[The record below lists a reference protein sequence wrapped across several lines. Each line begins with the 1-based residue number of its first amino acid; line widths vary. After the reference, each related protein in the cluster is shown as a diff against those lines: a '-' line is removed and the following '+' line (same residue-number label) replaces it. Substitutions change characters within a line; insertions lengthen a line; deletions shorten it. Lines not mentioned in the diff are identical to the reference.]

1 MIPNLCNLPRH
12 SPLAPVVAIGVRRK
26 GTAGARPPHV
36 GGSPAL
42 NRIAGM
48 IIAAG
53 GGRRIGGPE
62 ALLHQDGKP
71 LVDQM
76 IDTLT
81 EAGCGPIV
89 VVLGAA
95 ADQVRETADLD
106 RATVVVNRAWGTGVG
121 SSIRAGLAGLDD
133 DRIEAVVVVPVDM
146 PGLTAAAVRRVTALP
161 FPDVLVC
168 ATYNGLRGYPML
180 FGRRHWAG
188 IATLASA
195 DVGARPYLLAHKDQI
210 VDIACDS
217 VADGSRV
224 DTPELMALYGL
235 SVPEQRVPA

>member
-1 MIPNLCNLPRH
+1 
-12 SPLAPVVAIGVRRK
+12 
-26 GTAGARPPHV
+26 
-36 GGSPAL
+36 
-42 NRIAGM
+42 M

-62 ALLHQDGKP
+62 ALLHQAGKP

-81 EAGCGPIV
+81 EAGCGQIV

-95 ADQVRETADLD
+95 AEQVRQTAELS

-121 SSIRAGLAGLDD
+121 SSIRAGLAGIDD
-133 DRIEAVVVVPVDM
+133 DQVEAAVVVPVDM
-146 PGLTAAAVRRVTALP
+146 PGLTVAAIRRVAALP

-210 VDIACDS
+210 VDIACDA

-235 SVPEQRVPA
+235 SVPEQRVGA

>member
-1 MIPNLCNLPRH
+1 
-12 SPLAPVVAIGVRRK
+12 
-26 GTAGARPPHV
+26 
-36 GGSPAL
+36 
-42 NRIAGM
+42 M

-62 ALLHQDGKP
+62 ALLHQGGKP

-81 EAGCGPIV
+81 EAGCGQIV

-95 ADQVRETADLD
+95 ANQVRETADLS

-121 SSIRAGLAGLDD
+121 SSIRAGLAGIDD
-133 DRIEAVVVVPVDM
+133 DRIEAAVVVPVDM

-161 FPDVLVC
+161 FSDVLVC

-180 FGRRHWAG
+180 FGRRHWPG

-210 VDIACDS
+210 VDIACDA

-235 SVPEQRVPA
+235 TVPEQRIGV

>member
-1 MIPNLCNLPRH
+1 
-12 SPLAPVVAIGVRRK
+12 
-26 GTAGARPPHV
+26 
-36 GGSPAL
+36 
-42 NRIAGM
+42 M

-62 ALLHQDGKP
+62 ALLHQGGKP

-81 EAGCGPIV
+81 EAGCGQIV

-95 ADQVRETADLD
+95 ADQVRETADLS

-121 SSIRAGLAGLDD
+121 SSIRAGLAGIDD
-133 DRIEAVVVVPVDM
+133 DRVEAAVVVPVDM
-146 PGLTAAAVRRVTALP
+146 PGLTAAAVRRVAALP

-180 FGRRHWAG
+180 FGRRHWPG

-210 VDIACDS
+210 VDIACDA

-235 SVPEQRVPA
+235 SVPEQRVGV

>member
-1 MIPNLCNLPRH
+1 
-12 SPLAPVVAIGVRRK
+12 
-26 GTAGARPPHV
+26 
-36 GGSPAL
+36 
-42 NRIAGM
+42 M

-62 ALLHQDGKP
+62 ALLHQGGKP

-81 EAGCGPIV
+81 EAGCGQIV

-95 ADQVRETADLD
+95 ADQVRETADLS

-121 SSIRAGLAGLDD
+121 SSIRAGLAGIDD
-133 DRIEAVVVVPVDM
+133 DRVEAAVVVPVDM

-180 FGRRHWAG
+180 FGRRHWPG

-210 VDIACDS
+210 VDIACDA

-235 SVPEQRVPA
+235 SVPEQRVGV

>member
-1 MIPNLCNLPRH
+1 
-12 SPLAPVVAIGVRRK
+12 
-26 GTAGARPPHV
+26 
-36 GGSPAL
+36 
-42 NRIAGM
+42 M

-62 ALLHQDGKP
+62 ALLHQGEKP
-71 LVDQM
+71 LVSRM
-76 IDTLT
+76 IDTMT
-81 EAGCGPIV
+81 EGGCERIV

-95 ADQVRETADLD
+95 ADQVRETADLGD
-106 RATVVVNRAWGTGVG
+106 ATVVVNRAWGTGVG
-121 SSIRAGLAGLDD
+121 SSIRAGLAAIDD
-133 DRIEAVVVVPVDM
+133 DGIEAVVVVPVDM

-161 FPDVLVC
+161 YPDVLVC
-168 ATYNGLRGYPML
+168 ATYGGLRAYPML
-180 FGRRHWAG
+180 FGRRHWSG

-235 SVPEQRVPA
+235 TVPPQRVGV

>member
-1 MIPNLCNLPRH
+1 
-12 SPLAPVVAIGVRRK
+12 
-26 GTAGARPPHV
+26 
-36 GGSPAL
+36 
-42 NRIAGM
+42 M

-62 ALLHQDGKP
+62 ALLHQGDKP

-81 EAGCGPIV
+81 EAGCGQIV

-95 ADQVRETADLD
+95 ADQVRDTADLD
-106 RATVVVNRAWGTGVG
+106 HATVVVNRAWGTGVG
-121 SSIRAGLAGLDD
+121 SSIRAGLAGIDD
-133 DRIEAVVVVPVDM
+133 ARVEAAVVVPVDM
-146 PGLTAAAVRRVTALP
+146 PGLTAEAIRRVTALP

-180 FGRRHWAG
+180 FGRRHWPG

-235 SVPEQRVPA
+235 TVPEQRVGV

>member
-1 MIPNLCNLPRH
+1 
-12 SPLAPVVAIGVRRK
+12 
-26 GTAGARPPHV
+26 
-36 GGSPAL
+36 
-42 NRIAGM
+42 M

-62 ALLHQDGKP
+62 ALLHQGGKP

-81 EAGCGPIV
+81 EAGCGQIV

-95 ADQVRETADLD
+95 ADQVRETADLS

-121 SSIRAGLAGLDD
+121 SSIRAGLAGIDD
-133 DRIEAVVVVPVDM
+133 DRVEAAVVVPVDM
-146 PGLTAAAVRRVTALP
+146 PGLTAAAVSRVAALP

-180 FGRRHWAG
+180 FGRRHWPG

-210 VDIACDS
+210 VDIACDT

-235 SVPEQRVPA
+235 TVPEQRVPV

>member
-1 MIPNLCNLPRH
+1 
-12 SPLAPVVAIGVRRK
+12 
-26 GTAGARPPHV
+26 
-36 GGSPAL
+36 
-42 NRIAGM
+42 M

-62 ALLHQDGKP
+62 ALLHHGEKP
-71 LVDQM
+71 LVDEM
-76 IDTLT
+76 IETMT
-81 EAGCGPIV
+81 EAGCEQIV

-95 ADQVRETADLD
+95 ADQVRETADLS
-106 RATVVVNRAWGTGVG
+106 RAIVVVNRAWGTGVG
-121 SSIRAGLAGLDD
+121 SSIRAGMAALTDEKV
-133 DRIEAVVVVPVDM
+133 EAVVVVPVDM
-146 PGLTAAAVRRVTALP
+146 PGLTAAAVRRVVALP
-161 FPDVLVC
+161 YPDVLVC

-180 FGRRHWAG
+180 FGRRHWSG

-210 VDIACDS
+210 VDISCDS

-235 SVPEQRVPA
+235 TAPPQRVSV